1 MRELIGDKLQQF
13 GSPEHFTSQDFI
25 QLERYVPYIRHGCKI
40 WYRRKYT
47 TFETEASNEKEKT
60 E

>member
-1 MRELIGDKLQQF
+1 MRELIGDQMQQF
-13 GSPEHFTSQDFI
+13 GSPVHFISQEFI
-25 QLERYVPYIRHGCKI
+25 QLERSVPYIRKGCEI
-40 WYRRKYT
+40 WCRRIYT